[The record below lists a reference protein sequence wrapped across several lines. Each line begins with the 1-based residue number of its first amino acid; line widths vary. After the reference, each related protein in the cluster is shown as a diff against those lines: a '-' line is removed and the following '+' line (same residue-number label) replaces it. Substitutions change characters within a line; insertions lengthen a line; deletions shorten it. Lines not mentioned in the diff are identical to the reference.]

1 MDRKLGFKYFN
12 METTRTIFS
21 IPSQNDYQEI
31 LKLKTSVQV
40 RKYLGGPASEA
51 DFKSSFKKIISV
63 NKPEIY
69 WVARDKNANNLV
81 GLISIT
87 EHPNNE
93 HLEVSYEINPNF
105 WGKGY
110 ATEVVQRVIK
120 YAFDE
125 LKLDKI
131 IAETQKK
138 NKASIK
144 VLEKLGMTFESEVTR
159 HNETQVIYGIQSKLR
174 SRA

>member
-1 MDRKLGFKYFN
+1 
-12 METTRTIFS
+12 METKRTIFS
-21 IPSQNDYQEI
+21 IPSETDYQEI

-40 RKYLGGPASEA
+40 RKYLGGPVSEA
-51 DFKSSFKKIISV
+51 NFKDIFEQIISA

-69 WVARDKNANNLV
+69 WVARDKNSNNLV
-81 GLISIT
+81 GLLSIT

-110 ATEVVQRVIK
+110 ATEVVQRVIQ

-138 NKASIK
+138 NQASIR
-144 VLEKLGMTFESEVTR
+144 VLEKLGMTFEREVKR
-159 HNETQVIYGIQSKLR
+159 HNEIQVIYGIQSKLR
-174 SRA
+174 SKA